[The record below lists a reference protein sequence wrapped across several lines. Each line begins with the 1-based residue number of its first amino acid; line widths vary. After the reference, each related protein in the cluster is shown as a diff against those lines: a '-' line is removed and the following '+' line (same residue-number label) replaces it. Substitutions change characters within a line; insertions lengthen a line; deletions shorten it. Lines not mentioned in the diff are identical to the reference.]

1 MSTEPDVLEQ
11 NVSTLLET
19 GGEAPRLSPVARE
32 RIKANLLARHGVAAT
47 APRASGFWRART
59 LAIGGGLL
67 AVAAAIA
74 LLLASR
80 DAGTGLVPGAP
91 VDTALALADGTTVVR
106 DQGATVTVLGPR
118 HVRVTGAALLD
129 VAPGKGTFV
138 VETARGTIEVLGTRF
153 LVDAESQRT
162 TAAVVR
168 GSVKLTSDT
177 GAVLLHAGE
186 QGIAEPGKVPTRG
199 PASRLSHLVSW
210 AQATRRKLEH
220 AEPVHHGTL
229 FARPP
234 NIPNAA
240 EEPLPLARLS
250 VDVVVE
256 NQVARVALD
265 QTFHNP
271 APAELEGMYRFAI
284 PPDAALQRLAMYV
297 DGRLTES
304 AVVERMAARRIYEE
318 QVYRRVDPALLE
330 WAGTGRLALRV
341 YPLHAQQDKR
351 LVLAYTQSLPRLYD
365 DWTLTVPLPEV
376 DQPVGE
382 LGFHVRVKGC
392 ANCELTSPS
401 HAITVARAGDD
412 AVVSY
417 TQANAQAG
425 DSLVLHVRDSRH
437 APTIASYTDGQD
449 RYVMVRASADLT
461 TGPVPYRPR
470 TWVILDDVSA
480 SRDAMA
486 RRAQSDLVDG
496 FLRELDE
503 DDRVAVVAFDVTARV
518 ALPATRVRDVDRAA
532 VRKALADEGD
542 VGATDVGVALDAAL
556 AQLGGAAPEDAMVV
570 YLGDGVITSGT
581 RHLDELRGKLVG
593 KAHFVGV
600 GIGDGPDTQ
609 TLDALAAATGG
620 YATTIDLADDV
631 GWRAFDLVA
640 ALHTARV
647 TELGTRL
654 IDASGAPIPATLY
667 APAQLADGEE
677 LELVGK
683 LAAAATP
690 VAVEL
695 TGTLGGQP
703 WTRRIALDTSPHS
716 TSSAAD
722 AGYLPRVWAQRH
734 IAARLLA
741 KHEPVDVPPCGT
753 ASRATPVP
761 CKTETELRDARD
773 EVIRREVVELGKRYF
788 LLSRHTSLLVLE
800 NAAMYAQYGIAP
812 GAGETWAPYVLP
824 ATIPSGLVATVAPTA
839 TATPATIAP
848 DAELVRQGP
857 PLFYAPPT
865 TRYPSEPLGGSRR
878 ADKEVGDALDSDREA
893 PRYRVGP
900 LLTAAPADRP
910 SHGEMKTEENGVM
923 AAVEKSNNARDL
935 MPDEAAGRSAV
946 EAQQARASTVAFD
959 ATGGGYLTRDK
970 STSGVPNGGF
980 GAYGPTMP
988 LIAQRY
994 VAPTDA
1000 AFDDLTA
1007 FVPALFPDAADAWR
1021 TALAAAGDAAGP
1033 HPIDALART
1042 RLATARA
1049 TLPSGVYRWGE
1060 LEIAVDDARRLGWRR
1075 TTDTDLAETASFD
1088 GATWTRR
1095 YAELGL
1101 DATRAVG
1108 DDDVALALGY
1118 LPVWIAAPEH
1128 WAKSF
1133 TVRARGDR
1141 EVVLARGDRVAYVL
1155 AFDAASRL
1163 TSVHDGAGQELVAV
1177 TWSASGPIA
1186 ARVRGEP
1193 IAVGFTGQAIAD
1205 APAWA
1210 HRDAPASAVVIELPT
1225 RVPDYWEAQRVAAT
1239 PGSPAWRRATHQ
1251 HLASLAAIHA
1261 APRLMADYRELVAH
1275 GGAEL
1280 GDLVL
1285 ASEGIGLA
1293 ATAADRVAL
1302 PHLAASRYL
1311 IGGRDA
1317 GADRLAVHAVVE
1329 PGFLGALAVL
1339 RDVATE
1345 LAAGRS
1351 GPAAARL
1358 AELGERAPLLRLLGA
1373 TALQNRGG
1381 RPADAARAWDTFA
1394 SGPYHNVARAAAAL
1408 AYQQQ
1413 GQADEAA
1420 ARYAALAADYDLQAL
1435 PVSLGMA
1442 RYVFQQS
1449 RRGVAGWD
1457 IAAAQLRD
1465 RVLPAGSFEQ
1475 VLLLVAATDSQA
1487 DHMRILA
1494 RAAELANGDPA
1505 RIATLARTAA
1515 DLGELVWASQL
1526 VQPAL
1531 QSSPTRDLAQLAGQ
1545 LALQQGRPADAL
1557 AALEQAQTLGADEAA
1572 PIGVVRAELGQLIS
1586 VAQRVAVASTGAA
1599 REDAVARALRW
1610 GKRWRAIDPGNA
1622 QTDMALGDLMLGVG
1636 DPAEAWRQMSTMIE
1650 RNPMSGDGYE
1660 AIANIFEREGKVAE
1674 ALDYWEQALRI
1685 DQTDPTPRLRKAQ
1698 ALFALGRTREGTAAL
1713 RDILDRRWHERW
1725 EWTVE
1730 SARELLAERRP

>member
-1 MSTEPDVLEQ
+1 MSTDPDVLEQ

-32 RIKANLLARHGVAAT
+32 RIKASLLASHGVAAT
-47 APRASGFWRART
+47 PSGASGFWRARN

-67 AVAAAIA
+67 AIAAAIA
-74 LLLASR
+74 LLVASR
-80 DAGTGLVPGAP
+80 GAGTGVVPGAP
-91 VDTALALADGTTVVR
+91 ADRALALADGTTVVR

-129 VAPGKGTFV
+129 VAPGKGAFV

-177 GAVLLHAGE
+177 GNVLLHAGE
-186 QGIAEPGKVPTRG
+186 QGVAEPGKVPTRG
-199 PASRLSHLVSW
+199 PAPRLSHLVSW
-210 AQATRRKLEH
+210 AEATRRTLEH

-229 FARPP
+229 FGRPP
-234 NIPNAA
+234 NVPNAA
-240 EEPLPLARLS
+240 EEPLPLAKLS

-271 APAELEGMYRFAI
+271 APIELEGTYRFAI

-351 LVLAYTQSLPRLYD
+351 LVMAYTQSLPRLYD

-401 HAITVARAGDD
+401 HAITVARAGED

-417 TQANAQAG
+417 TQTNARAG
-425 DSLVLHVRDSRH
+425 DSLVLHVRDSRR
-437 APTIASYTDGQD
+437 APTVASHTDGSD
-449 RYVMVRASADLT
+449 HYLMVRASADLT
-461 TGPVPYRPR
+461 AGPVAYRPR

-518 ALPATRVRDVDRAA
+518 ALPATRVLDVERAA
-532 VRKALADEGD
+532 VHTALADEGG

-556 AQLGGAAPEDAMVV
+556 AQLGGTVPEDAMIV

-581 RHLDELRGKLVG
+581 RHLDELRKKLVG

-600 GIGDGPDTQ
+600 GVGDGPDTQ
-609 TLDALAAATGG
+609 TLYALAAATGG
-620 YATTIDLADDV
+620 YATTIDLADNV

-647 TELGTRL
+647 TDLGARL
-654 IDASGAPIPATLY
+654 VDATGAPIPATLY

-683 LAAAATP
+683 LAAAAVP

-695 TGTLGGQP
+695 AGTLGGQP
-703 WTRRIALDTSPHS
+703 WTRRIALDASAGTMP
-716 TSSAAD
+716 AAD
-722 AGYLPRVWAQRH
+722 TGYLPRVWAQRH

-741 KHEPVDVPPCGT
+741 KHEPVDVPPCVT
-753 ASRATPVP
+753 ATRAIPVP
-761 CKTETELRDARD
+761 CKTETEVRDARD
-773 EVIRREVVELGKRYF
+773 EVIRREVVELGKKYF

-812 GAGETWAPYVLP
+812 GAGDTWAPYALP
-824 ATIPSGLVATVAPTA
+824 ATIPSGIVAA
-839 TATPATIAP
+839 TGPMPASTPAAVAA
-848 DAELVRQGP
+848 DDELVRQAP
-857 PLFYAPPT
+857 PLFYAPPS
-865 TRYPSEPLGGSRR
+865 TRYADFSTAGPRR
-878 ADKEVGDALDSDREA
+878 ADPDFGGEVDRDQQ
-893 PRYRVGP
+893 PMHYRVGP
-900 LLTAAPADRP
+900 IQTAAPEDSASR
-910 SHGEMKTEENGVM
+910 GEAKSEQS
-923 AAVEKSNNARDL
+923 AAVEKAVDAH
-935 MPDEAAGRSAV
+935 MPSAAIAAADKPDG
-946 EAQQARASTVAFD
+946 EAQQARATIGAVD
-959 ATGGGYLTRDK
+959 GVGGGYLAQRK
-970 STSGVPNGGF
+970 SVFDNGVGGL
-980 GAYGPTMP
+980 GAYPQAMP
-988 LIAQRY
+988 LVALRY
-994 VAPTDA
+994 MAPTDA

-1021 TALAAAGDAAGP
+1021 IELAAAGEPAGP
-1033 HPIDALART
+1033 HPIEALAQT

-1049 TLPSGVYRWGE
+1049 KLPSGVYRWGQ
-1060 LEIAVDDARRLGWRR
+1060 LEIAVDDARRIGWRR
-1075 TTDTDLAETASFD
+1075 TTDTDLAETASYD

-1108 DDDVALALGY
+1108 DDDIALGLGY

-1128 WAKSF
+1128 WAKHF
-1133 TVRARGDR
+1133 TVRARGDHD
-1141 EVVLARGDRVAYVL
+1141 VVLARGNHVAYVL
-1155 AFDAASRL
+1155 AFDEAAHL
-1163 TSVHDGAGQELVAV
+1163 TSVHDGVGQELVAV
-1177 TWSASGPIA
+1177 TWGASGPTA
-1186 ARVRGEP
+1186 ARVRGEDV
-1193 IAVGFTGQAIAD
+1193 AVGFTGQAVAD

-1210 HRDAPASAVVIELPT
+1210 HRDAPASAVVVELPT
-1225 RVPDYWEAQRVAAT
+1225 RGPDYWEAQRVAAA

-1261 APRLMADYRELVAH
+1261 APRLMVDYRELVAH

-1293 ATAADRVAL
+1293 STAADRAAL
-1302 PHLAASRYL
+1302 PHLAVSRYL
-1311 IGGRDA
+1311 AAGRDNA
-1317 GADRLAVHAVVE
+1317 AARAAVRVAVE
-1329 PGFLGALAVL
+1329 PGFLGALVVL
-1339 RDVATE
+1339 RGVVTE
-1345 LAAGRS
+1345 LEANHSAA
-1351 GPAAARL
+1351 AAARL
-1358 AELGERAPLLRLLGA
+1358 AELGARAPLLRLLGA
-1373 TALQNRGG
+1373 TALVNGGG
-1381 RPADAARAWDTFA
+1381 RPQDAARAWDKFA
-1394 SGPYHNVARAAAAL
+1394 SGRYHNVARAQAAL
-1408 AYQQQ
+1408 AYQQR

-1420 ARYAALAADYDLQAL
+1420 ARYAALAADYDLHAL
-1435 PVSLGMA
+1435 PVSFATA
-1442 RYVFQQS
+1442 RYAFQES
-1449 RRGVAGWD
+1449 RRGAAGWD
-1457 IAAAQLRD
+1457 IATAQLRD
-1465 RVLPAGSFEQ
+1465 RVLPTGSFEQ
-1475 VLLLVAATDSQA
+1475 VLPLLAATDSQPE
-1487 DHMRILA
+1487 HMRILV

-1505 RIATLARTAA
+1505 RIATVARMAA
-1515 DLGELVWASQL
+1515 DLGELAWASQL
-1526 VQPAL
+1526 VAPVL
-1531 QSSPTRDLAQLAGQ
+1531 QAAPTRELAQLAGR
-1545 LALQQGRPADAL
+1545 LALQQGRPGDAL

-1586 VAQRVAVASTGAA
+1586 VAQRVAVASTGPA
-1599 REDAVARALRW
+1599 RQDAVARALRW

-1674 ALDYWEQALRI
+1674 ALDFWEQALRI

-1698 ALFALGRTREGTAAL
+1698 ALFALGRTKEGTAAL
-1713 RDILDRRWHERW
+1713 HDILDRHWHERW

-1730 SARELLAERRP
+1730 NARELLSERHP